1 MKCGNS
7 WMHSYVL
14 LSCFHSSKDK
24 FVDTRQLHS
33 INGSMWRT
41 FEAFSANLLFACHQW
56 LGMSAPRNNT
66 RPCLELTSC
75 SYCSSFFFFNFG
87 FTWYTRNYSTLLRP
101 HPALKIRLGRGF
113 RGTRVNLKNSFFL
126 ASSEEEVVW
135 GHVLPGFCLDW
146 QLCCPI
152 PLLSSGSGG
161 REKGLP
167 AVPPRWMLQV
177 VCEGAHVTT
186 AGVSVVP
193 ISASPHHTSFNQ
205 KLHSKDTT
213 GGTRGK
219 KFRCTARG
227 KNDLL

>member
-1 MKCGNS
+1 MAPCGA
-7 WMHSYVL
+7 HL
-14 LSCFHSSKDK
+14 K
-24 FVDTRQLHS
+24 R
-33 INGSMWRT
+33 
-41 FEAFSANLLFACHQW
+41 SAPTYYSHVISGLACLLFVIIPGHAW
-56 LGMSAPRNNT
+56 SSLAA
-66 RPCLELTSC
+66 LTVPL
-75 SYCSSFFFFNFG
+75 SFSFFNFG

-101 HPALKIRLGRGF
+101 HSALKIRLGRGF
-113 RGTRVNLKNSFFL
+113 RGARVNLKNSFFL

-193 ISASPHHTSFNQ
+193 ISPSPHHTSFNQ